1 MNEISINGATL
12 IVSLVV
18 SNLALIVGFFI
29 GLKVAIV
36 KLETKSDRLERDVN
50 HLWSFVK
57 DFFKNNQEKK

>member
-29 GLKVAIV
+29 GLKVSIV
-36 KLETKSDRLERDVN
+36 KLETKSDRLEKDVN

-57 DFFKNNQEKK
+57 DVFKQEKKK

>member
-36 KLETKSDRLERDVN
+36 KLETKSDRLEKELN
-50 HLWSFVK
+50 HLWAFVR